1 MKMRKVLFILALLV
15 AAISIQAQDYTI
27 TGVTAPL
34 QVVTNDTIT
43 DTGADTVDIL
53 LKIPHFEPWGLS
65 AQVVCTNA
73 TGTTD
78 IDVDIYSSID
88 GTNYHLIDT
97 EDNVLTA
104 NSAELEDVDG
114 YTGRYLRIIYM
125 GGAGSTQT
133 TDINAYIYVWRLP

>member
-1 MKMRKVLFILALLV
+1 MRKLLGLIILLV
-15 AAISIQAQDYTI
+15 AWTSLSAQDYTLYQVGSP
-27 TGVTAPL
+27 T

-43 DTGADTVDIL
+43 DDGADTVDIL
-53 LKIPHFEPWGLS
+53 LKIPHYEPWGLS

-88 GTNYHLIDT
+88 GTNWHLIDT
-97 EDNVLTA
+97 EDNVLTTA
-104 NSAELEDVDG
+104 SAELEDVNG
-114 YTGRYLRIIYM
+114 FTGRYLRIIYM

-133 TDINAYIYVWRLP
+133 TDINAYVYIWRLP